1 MGGTPPLT
9 HPDPHREI
17 LFMKARRYLPILT
30 WLPLG
35 LTSLLL
41 ATMVAAAADPT
52 IAGPPQPA
60 ETGHLLR
67 YQFQPGETVSARVAH
82 RAVTETT
89 VNGTTQSVET
99 ATDSVKSWKV
109 TGVDEDGQTTIEHSV
124 DDVTMTSR
132 TSGEDVVRWESD
144 SNAPAPSGYEGVR
157 LSLGRPL
164 SRLTLDPCGRVLN
177 RRDLFPSPPS
187 NTGDLMVVP
196 LPDEPVTEGS
206 SWTVPEEIVID
217 IPGGPRRSI
226 RTRLR
231 YRVASIQDNI
241 AVIHVDTTVLTPID
255 DPRIESRLLE
265 RIWDGQIDFDIGLG
279 RVIRR
284 QTSVDR
290 RVVGFHGPTS
300 SVRYKASLE
309 EELITR

>member
-1 MGGTPPLT
+1 MRARLHTPNYAKLP
-9 HPDPHREI
+9 
-17 LFMKARRYLPILT
+17 RRRAGFFLIA
-30 WLPLG
+30 
-35 LTSLLL
+35 LL
-41 ATMVAAAADPT
+41 AVQASGAEPE
-52 IAGPPQPA
+52 AGEQPPQA
-60 ETGHLLR
+60 GTRLLR

-99 ATDSVKSWKV
+99 STDSVKSWKV
-109 TGVDEDGQTTIEHSV
+109 TGVDKNGETTIEHSV

-132 TSGEDVVRWESD
+132 TSGQEVVRWESD
-144 SNAPAPSGYEGVR
+144 SNTPAPPGYEGVR

-164 SRLTLDPCGRVLN
+164 SRLTLDPCGRILN
-177 RRDLFPSPPS
+177 RCDLFPSPPS

-196 LPDEPVTEGS
+196 LPDKPVTEGS

-217 IPGGPRRSI
+217 IPGGPRKSI

-231 YRVASIQDNI
+231 YRVTSIRNDV
-241 AVIHVDTTVLTPID
+241 AVISVDTTVLTPID
-255 DPRIESRLLE
+255 DPQIESRLLE
-265 RIWDGQIDFDIGLG
+265 RIWNGQIEFDSRQG
-279 RVIRR
+279 RVLRR
-284 QTSVDR
+284 ETSVDR

-309 EELITR
+309 EELIAR

>member
-1 MGGTPPLT
+1 MG
-9 HPDPHREI
+9 
-17 LFMKARRYLPILT
+17 FM
-30 WLPLG
+30 G
-35 LTSLLL
+35 FLL
-41 ATMVAAAADPT
+41 AALLASAAETETTA
-52 IAGPPQPA
+52 PPQLA
-60 ETGHLLR
+60 SGARLLR
-67 YQFQPGETVSARVAH
+67 YQFTPGETVSARVAH

-99 ATDSVKSWKV
+99 STDSVKSWKV
-109 TGVDEDGQTTIEHSV
+109 TGVDEDGKTTIEHSV

-132 TSGEDVVRWESD
+132 TSGQDVVRWESD
-144 SNAPAPSGYEGVR
+144 SNAPVPPGYEGVR

-164 SRLTLDPCGRVLN
+164 SRLTLDSCGRFLN

-196 LPDEPVTEGS
+196 LPDEPVAEGS

-231 YRVASIQDNI
+231 YRVDSIENDV
-241 AVIHVDTTVLTPID
+241 AVIRVDTTVLTPVD
-255 DPRIESRLLE
+255 DPQIESRLLE
-265 RIWDGQIDFDIGLG
+265 RIWDGQIDFDIHLG
-279 RVIRR
+279 RVLRR
-284 QTSVDR
+284 ETSVDR

-309 EELITR
+309 EELVTR